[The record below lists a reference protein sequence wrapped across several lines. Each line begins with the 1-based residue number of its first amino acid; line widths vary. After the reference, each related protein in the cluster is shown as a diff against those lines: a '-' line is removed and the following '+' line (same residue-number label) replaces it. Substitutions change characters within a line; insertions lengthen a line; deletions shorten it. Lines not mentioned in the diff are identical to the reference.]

1 MRDYPVLRLMGI
13 VCLILTAGMAP
24 ALAYAFWKET
34 YMVLPFVGS
43 ALVGLAFSAYALR
56 QTKDRRK
63 MRLSVRGGILFM
75 GSAWF
80 AMSILCCLPY
90 WASGQYT
97 LLQALFESA
106 SALTTTGVSCIPDD
120 VPYPSSLLIWHE
132 IIQWLGSMAAMVLFS
147 VIMPRMGATA
157 AAIFSAEGQGVS
169 AEWTLPQLRE
179 IVRFLVLLYGGL
191 TLALTLG
198 LMVTGLGPL
207 TALRLAACTI
217 SSSGFIRDADF
228 VASQNNLGLEFML
241 GLFMIITA
249 MNYVLLYRFLQRRY
263 DVFRQDSERK
273 WFFGILAFLSGLV
286 ILNLLVNH
294 TYDGFFQ
301 TVRYGLF
308 QTISILGT
316 SGMASID
323 YTNWPPMAHMLLFYA
338 ALIGGC
344 SASTAGGIKV
354 SRLVVLLKICILE
367 VKRVLH
373 PRMVAS
379 IVMSGR
385 PVAQNTII
393 GVTRYLF
400 TYVLLMGILTALYSL
415 TGTDMIEA
423 LSTIVVFL
431 NNVGPAY
438 TILGETSHF
447 QYLGNFG
454 YIVLYFTMI
463 IGRIEIVSFVILLHP
478 DFWKQH
484 KGW

>member
-13 VCLILTAGMAP
+13 VGLILTAGMVP
-24 ALAYAFWKET
+24 PLAYAFWKES
-34 YMVLPFVGS
+34 YMILPFVGS
-43 ALVGLAFSAYALR
+43 AMVGLAFGAYALQR
-56 QTKDRRK
+56 TKNRRK

-80 AMSILCCLPY
+80 VMSLLCCLPY
-90 WASGQYT
+90 WASGRYT

-106 SALTTTGVSCIPDD
+106 SALTTTGVSCIPEDL
-120 VPYPSSLLIWHE
+120 PYPSSLLIWHE

-169 AEWTLPQLRE
+169 AERTLPQLKE
-179 IVRFLVLLYGGL
+179 IVQFLIMLYSGL
-191 TLALTLG
+191 TLAETLC
-198 LMVTGLGPL
+198 LMLTGLGPL
-207 TALRLAACTI
+207 TALRMAACTI
-217 SSSGFIRDADF
+217 SSSGFIRDTDF
-228 VASQNNLGLEFML
+228 VASQSNLGLEFVL
-241 GLFMIITA
+241 AFFMVVTA
-249 MNYVLLYRFLQRRY
+249 TNYVLLYRFLQRRY
-263 DVFRQDSERK
+263 DVFAKDSERK
-273 WFFGILAFLSGLV
+273 WFYGVIAVLSGLV
-286 ILNLLVNH
+286 VISLLVNH
-294 TYDGFFQ
+294 TYDGLFQ
-301 TVRYGLF
+301 TIRYGLF
-308 QTISILGT
+308 QTISILST
-316 SGMASID
+316 SGVASID

-344 SASTAGGIKV
+344 SGSTAGGIKI
-354 SRLVVLLKICILE
+354 SRLVVLLKICLLE

-373 PRMVAS
+373 PKMVAS

-400 TYVLLMGILTALYSL
+400 AYVLMMGILTALYSL

-423 LSTIVVFL
+423 ISTVVVFL

-438 TILGETSHF
+438 TVLGETTDF
-447 QYLGNFG
+447 QHMTNFG